1 MKAEILALLRE
12 RADYVSGQELCE
24 RFGVSRTAVWKA
36 IGRLKEEG
44 YRIEAVPNKGYRLL
58 ETEEVYGQNEIASRM
73 NTKWVGKPVLFFDCI
88 GSTNAQAK
96 IDAENGAGSGTLL
109 VADMQTA
116 GRGRRGRS
124 WTSPA
129 GTNIYYTLIL
139 KPKFDP
145 DKASMLTLVMAMA
158 VSEGIEKYL
167 ADNGCKDVTCG
178 IKWPNDVVLSGRKC
192 VGILCEGAFDPE
204 GRLCVIMGVGFNG
217 NQRVFPPELA
227 ASATSLFL
235 EKQRQ
240 NPDAEPVILRELLTA
255 FLEAA
260 EKAADRLEEGGLPAI
275 LPEYRAR
282 SVTIGSAVRVIAPT
296 EEYIGQAEGMDASGS
311 LLVRDGSG
319 VLRTVVCGDVSVRG
333 LMGYAEGT

>member
-1 MKAEILALLRE
+1 MSESPRLLPSAQWLKDRLNTRWAGKGDVIYREEIPSTNTL
-12 RADYVSGQELCE
+12 
-24 RFGVSRTAVWKA
+24 
-36 IGRLKEEG
+36 LKELAREG
-44 YRIEAVPNKGYRLL
+44 AP
-58 ETEEVYGQNEIASRM
+58 
-73 NTKWVGKPVLFFDCI
+73 
-88 GSTNAQAK
+88 
-96 IDAENGAGSGTLL
+96 AGS
-109 VADMQTA
+109 VAVCDFQSA
-116 GRGRRGRS
+116 GRGRLQRV
-124 WTSPA
+124 WQAAA
-129 GTNIYYTLIL
+129 GETLPVSLLL
-139 KPKFDP
+139 KPR
-145 DKASMLTLVMAMA
+145 LTPEQIPLCTLGAA
-158 VSEGIEKYL
+158 VAAAQAIEQICPEL
-167 ADNGCKDVTCG
+167 RAG

-227 ASATSLFL
+227 VSATSLFL

-275 LPEYRAR
+275 LPEYCAR

>member
-1 MKAEILALLRE
+1 MSESPRLLPSAQWLKDRLNTRWAGKGDVIYREEIPSTNTL
-12 RADYVSGQELCE
+12 
-24 RFGVSRTAVWKA
+24 
-36 IGRLKEEG
+36 LKELARAG
-44 YRIEAVPNKGYRLL
+44 AP
-58 ETEEVYGQNEIASRM
+58 
-73 NTKWVGKPVLFFDCI
+73 
-88 GSTNAQAK
+88 
-96 IDAENGAGSGTLL
+96 AGS
-109 VADMQTA
+109 VAVCDFQSA
-116 GRGRRGRS
+116 GRGRLQRV
-124 WTSPA
+124 WQAAA
-129 GTNIYYTLIL
+129 GETLPVSLLL
-139 KPKFDP
+139 KPRLTP
-145 DKASMLTLVMAMA
+145 EQIPLCTLGAAVAAAQAIEQVCPELKA
-158 VSEGIEKYL
+158 
-167 ADNGCKDVTCG
+167 G
-178 IKWPNDVVLSGRKC
+178 IKWPNDVVIGGRKC

-240 NPDAEPVILRELLTA
+240 NPDAEPVILWELLTA

-333 LMGYAEGT
+333 LMGYAEG

>member
-1 MKAEILALLRE
+1 MSESPRLLPS
-12 RADYVSGQELCE
+12 AQ
-24 RFGVSRTAVWKA
+24 W
-36 IGRLKEEG
+36 LKERLNTRWAG
-44 YRIEAVPNKGYRLL
+44 KGDVIYR
-58 ETEEVYGQNEIASRM
+58 EEI
-73 NTKWVGKPVLFFDCI
+73 P
-88 GSTNAQAK
+88 STNTLLKELARAG
-96 IDAENGAGSGTLL
+96 APAGS
-109 VADMQTA
+109 VAVCDFQSA
-116 GRGRRGRS
+116 GRGRLQRV
-124 WTSPA
+124 WQAAA
-129 GTNIYYTLIL
+129 GETLPVSLLL
-139 KPKFDP
+139 KPRLTP
-145 DKASMLTLVMAMA
+145 EQISLCTLGAAVAAAQAIEQVCPELKA
-158 VSEGIEKYL
+158 
-167 ADNGCKDVTCG
+167 G
-178 IKWPNDVVLSGRKC
+178 IKWPNDVVIGGRKC

-217 NQRVFPPELA
+217 NQRTFPPELA
-227 ASATSLFL
+227 VSATSLFL

-296 EEYIGQAEGMDASGS
+296 EEYIGQVEGMDASGS

-333 LMGYAEGT
+333 LMGYAEG

>member
-1 MKAEILALLRE
+1 MSESPRLLPSAQWLKDRLNTRWAGKGDVIYREEIPSTNTL
-12 RADYVSGQELCE
+12 
-24 RFGVSRTAVWKA
+24 
-36 IGRLKEEG
+36 LKELARAG
-44 YRIEAVPNKGYRLL
+44 AP
-58 ETEEVYGQNEIASRM
+58 
-73 NTKWVGKPVLFFDCI
+73 
-88 GSTNAQAK
+88 
-96 IDAENGAGSGTLL
+96 AGS
-109 VADMQTA
+109 VAVCDFQSA
-116 GRGRRGRS
+116 GRGRLQRV
-124 WTSPA
+124 WQAAA
-129 GTNIYYTLIL
+129 GETLPVSLLL
-139 KPKFDP
+139 KPRLTP
-145 DKASMLTLVMAMA
+145 EQIPLCTLGAVVAAAQAIEQVCPELKA
-158 VSEGIEKYL
+158 
-167 ADNGCKDVTCG
+167 G
-178 IKWPNDVVLSGRKC
+178 IKWPNDVVIGGRKC

-240 NPDAEPVILRELLTA
+240 DPDAEPVILRELLTA

-333 LMGYAEGT
+333 LMGYAEG

>member
-1 MKAEILALLRE
+1 MSESPRLLPSAQWLKDRLNTRWAGKGDVIYREEIPSTNTL
-12 RADYVSGQELCE
+12 
-24 RFGVSRTAVWKA
+24 
-36 IGRLKEEG
+36 LKELARAG
-44 YRIEAVPNKGYRLL
+44 AP
-58 ETEEVYGQNEIASRM
+58 
-73 NTKWVGKPVLFFDCI
+73 
-88 GSTNAQAK
+88 
-96 IDAENGAGSGTLL
+96 AGS
-109 VADMQTA
+109 VAVCDFQSA
-116 GRGRRGRS
+116 GRGRLQRV
-124 WTSPA
+124 WQAAA
-129 GTNIYYTLIL
+129 GETLPVSLLL
-139 KPKFDP
+139 KPRLTP
-145 DKASMLTLVMAMA
+145 EQISLCTLGAAVAAAQAIEQVCPELKA
-158 VSEGIEKYL
+158 
-167 ADNGCKDVTCG
+167 G
-178 IKWPNDVVLSGRKC
+178 IKWPNDVVIGGRKC

-240 NPDAEPVILRELLTA
+240 NPDAEPVILRKLLTA

>member
-1 MKAEILALLRE
+1 MSESPRLLPS
-12 RADYVSGQELCE
+12 AP
-24 RFGVSRTAVWKA
+24 W
-36 IGRLKEEG
+36 LKEHLNTRWTG
-44 YRIEAVPNKGYRLL
+44 KGDVIYR
-58 ETEEVYGQNEIASRM
+58 EEI
-73 NTKWVGKPVLFFDCI
+73 P
-88 GSTNAQAK
+88 STNTLLKELARAG
-96 IDAENGAGSGTLL
+96 APAGS
-109 VADMQTA
+109 VAVCDFQSA
-116 GRGRRGRS
+116 GRGRLQRV
-124 WTSPA
+124 WQAAA
-129 GTNIYYTLIL
+129 GETLPVSLLL
-139 KPKFDP
+139 KPRLTP
-145 DKASMLTLVMAMA
+145 EQIPLCTLGAAVAAAQAIEQVCPELKA
-158 VSEGIEKYL
+158 
-167 ADNGCKDVTCG
+167 G
-178 IKWPNDVVLSGRKC
+178 IKWPNDVVIGGRKC
-192 VGILCEGAFDPE
+192 VGILCEGAFDPA

-217 NQRVFPPELA
+217 NQRAFPPELA

>member
-1 MKAEILALLRE
+1 MSESPRLLPS
-12 RADYVSGQELCE
+12 AQ
-24 RFGVSRTAVWKA
+24 W
-36 IGRLKEEG
+36 LKERLNTRWAG
-44 YRIEAVPNKGYRLL
+44 KGDVIYR
-58 ETEEVYGQNEIASRM
+58 EEI
-73 NTKWVGKPVLFFDCI
+73 P
-88 GSTNAQAK
+88 STNTLLKELARAG
-96 IDAENGAGSGTLL
+96 APAGS
-109 VADMQTA
+109 VAVCDFQSA
-116 GRGRRGRS
+116 GRGRLQRV
-124 WTSPA
+124 WQAAA
-129 GTNIYYTLIL
+129 GETLPVSLLL
-139 KPKFDP
+139 KPRLTP
-145 DKASMLTLVMAMA
+145 EQIPLCTLGAAVAAAQAIEQVCPELKA
-158 VSEGIEKYL
+158 
-167 ADNGCKDVTCG
+167 G

-217 NQRVFPPELA
+217 NQRTFPPELA

-240 NPDAEPVILRELLTA
+240 NPDAEPIILRELLTA

-333 LMGYAEGT
+333 LMGYAEG

>member
-1 MKAEILALLRE
+1 MSESPRLLPSAQWLKDRLNTRWAGKGDVIYREEIPSTNTL
-12 RADYVSGQELCE
+12 
-24 RFGVSRTAVWKA
+24 
-36 IGRLKEEG
+36 LKELARAG
-44 YRIEAVPNKGYRLL
+44 AP
-58 ETEEVYGQNEIASRM
+58 
-73 NTKWVGKPVLFFDCI
+73 
-88 GSTNAQAK
+88 
-96 IDAENGAGSGTLL
+96 AGS
-109 VADMQTA
+109 VAVCDFQSA
-116 GRGRRGRS
+116 GRGRLQRV
-124 WTSPA
+124 WQAAA
-129 GTNIYYTLIL
+129 GETLPVSLLL
-139 KPKFDP
+139 KPRLTP
-145 DKASMLTLVMAMA
+145 EQIPLCTLGAAVAAAQAIEQVCPELKA
-158 VSEGIEKYL
+158 
-167 ADNGCKDVTCG
+167 G
-178 IKWPNDVVLSGRKC
+178 IKWPNDVVIGGRKC

-240 NPDAEPVILRELLTA
+240 DPDAEPVILRELLTA

-333 LMGYAEGT
+333 LMGYAEG

>member
-1 MKAEILALLRE
+1 MSESPRLLPSAQWLKDRLNTRWAGKGDVIYREEIPSTNTL
-12 RADYVSGQELCE
+12 
-24 RFGVSRTAVWKA
+24 
-36 IGRLKEEG
+36 LKELARAG
-44 YRIEAVPNKGYRLL
+44 AP
-58 ETEEVYGQNEIASRM
+58 
-73 NTKWVGKPVLFFDCI
+73 
-88 GSTNAQAK
+88 
-96 IDAENGAGSGTLL
+96 AGS
-109 VADMQTA
+109 VAVCDFQSA
-116 GRGRRGRS
+116 GRGRLQRV
-124 WTSPA
+124 WQAAA
-129 GTNIYYTLIL
+129 GETLPVSLLL
-139 KPKFDP
+139 KPRLTP
-145 DKASMLTLVMAMA
+145 EQIPLCTLGAAVAAAQAIEQVCPELKA
-158 VSEGIEKYL
+158 
-167 ADNGCKDVTCG
+167 G
-178 IKWPNDVVLSGRKC
+178 IKWPNDVVIGGRKC
-192 VGILCEGAFDPE
+192 VGILCEGAFDPA

-217 NQRVFPPELA
+217 NQRAFPPELA

-260 EKAADRLEEGGLPAI
+260 EKAADRLEEGGLPTI

>member
-1 MKAEILALLRE
+1 MSESPRLLSSAQWLKDRLNTRWAGKGDVIYREEIPSTNTL
-12 RADYVSGQELCE
+12 
-24 RFGVSRTAVWKA
+24 
-36 IGRLKEEG
+36 LKELARAG
-44 YRIEAVPNKGYRLL
+44 AP
-58 ETEEVYGQNEIASRM
+58 
-73 NTKWVGKPVLFFDCI
+73 
-88 GSTNAQAK
+88 
-96 IDAENGAGSGTLL
+96 AGS
-109 VADMQTA
+109 VAVCDFQSA
-116 GRGRRGRS
+116 GRGRLQRV
-124 WTSPA
+124 WQAAA
-129 GTNIYYTLIL
+129 GETLPVSLLL
-139 KPKFDP
+139 KPR
-145 DKASMLTLVMAMA
+145 LTPEQIPLCTLGAA
-158 VSEGIEKYL
+158 VAAAQAIEQVCPEL
-167 ADNGCKDVTCG
+167 RAG
-178 IKWPNDVVLSGRKC
+178 IKWPNDVVIGGRKC

-333 LMGYAEGT
+333 LMGYAEG

>member
-1 MKAEILALLRE
+1 MSESPRLLLSAQWLKDRLNTRWAGKGDVIYREEIPSTNTL
-12 RADYVSGQELCE
+12 
-24 RFGVSRTAVWKA
+24 
-36 IGRLKEEG
+36 LKELAREG
-44 YRIEAVPNKGYRLL
+44 AP
-58 ETEEVYGQNEIASRM
+58 
-73 NTKWVGKPVLFFDCI
+73 
-88 GSTNAQAK
+88 
-96 IDAENGAGSGTLL
+96 AGS
-109 VADMQTA
+109 VAVCDFQSA
-116 GRGRRGRS
+116 GRGRLQRV
-124 WTSPA
+124 WQAAA
-129 GTNIYYTLIL
+129 GETLPVSLLL
-139 KPKFDP
+139 KPRLTP
-145 DKASMLTLVMAMA
+145 EQIPLCTLGAAVAAAQAIEQVCPELKA
-158 VSEGIEKYL
+158 
-167 ADNGCKDVTCG
+167 G
-178 IKWPNDVVLSGRKC
+178 IKWPNDVVIGGRKC

-260 EKAADRLEEGGLPAI
+260 ERAADRLEEGGLPAI

-333 LMGYAEGT
+333 LMGYAEG

>member
-1 MKAEILALLRE
+1 MSESPRLLPSAQWLKDRLNTRWAGKGDVIYREEISSTNTL
-12 RADYVSGQELCE
+12 
-24 RFGVSRTAVWKA
+24 
-36 IGRLKEEG
+36 LKELARAG
-44 YRIEAVPNKGYRLL
+44 AP
-58 ETEEVYGQNEIASRM
+58 
-73 NTKWVGKPVLFFDCI
+73 
-88 GSTNAQAK
+88 
-96 IDAENGAGSGTLL
+96 AGS
-109 VADMQTA
+109 VAVCDFQSA
-116 GRGRRGRS
+116 GRGRLQRV
-124 WTSPA
+124 WQAAA
-129 GTNIYYTLIL
+129 GETLPVSLLL
-139 KPKFDP
+139 KPR
-145 DKASMLTLVMAMA
+145 LTPEQIPLCTLGAA
-158 VSEGIEKYL
+158 VAAAQAIEQVCPEL
-167 ADNGCKDVTCG
+167 RAGV
-178 IKWPNDVVLSGRKC
+178 KWPNDVVIGGRKC

>member
-1 MKAEILALLRE
+1 MSESPRLLPSAQWLKDRLNTRWAGKGDVIYREEIPSTNTL
-12 RADYVSGQELCE
+12 
-24 RFGVSRTAVWKA
+24 
-36 IGRLKEEG
+36 LKELARAG
-44 YRIEAVPNKGYRLL
+44 AP
-58 ETEEVYGQNEIASRM
+58 
-73 NTKWVGKPVLFFDCI
+73 
-88 GSTNAQAK
+88 
-96 IDAENGAGSGTLL
+96 AGS
-109 VADMQTA
+109 VAVCDFQSA
-116 GRGRRGRS
+116 GRGRLQRV
-124 WTSPA
+124 WQAAA
-129 GTNIYYTLIL
+129 GETLPVSLLL
-139 KPKFDP
+139 KPR
-145 DKASMLTLVMAMA
+145 LTPEQIPLCTLGAA
-158 VSEGIEKYL
+158 VAAAQAIEQICPEL
-167 ADNGCKDVTCG
+167 RAG

-227 ASATSLFL
+227 VSATSLFL

>member
-1 MKAEILALLRE
+1 MSESPRLLSSAQWLKDRLNTRWAGKGDVIYREEIPSTNTL
-12 RADYVSGQELCE
+12 
-24 RFGVSRTAVWKA
+24 
-36 IGRLKEEG
+36 LKELAREG
-44 YRIEAVPNKGYRLL
+44 AP
-58 ETEEVYGQNEIASRM
+58 
-73 NTKWVGKPVLFFDCI
+73 
-88 GSTNAQAK
+88 
-96 IDAENGAGSGTLL
+96 AGS
-109 VADMQTA
+109 VAVCDFQSA
-116 GRGRRGRS
+116 GRGRLQRV
-124 WTSPA
+124 WQAAA
-129 GTNIYYTLIL
+129 GETLPVSLLL
-139 KPKFDP
+139 KPRLTP
-145 DKASMLTLVMAMA
+145 EQIPLCTLGAAVAAAQAIEQVCPELKA
-158 VSEGIEKYL
+158 
-167 ADNGCKDVTCG
+167 G
-178 IKWPNDVVLSGRKC
+178 IKWPNDVVIGGRKC

-235 EKQRQ
+235 EKQQ
-240 NPDAEPVILRELLTA
+240 QDPDAEPVILRELLTA

-260 EKAADRLEEGGLPAI
+260 ENSADRLEEGGLPAI

-333 LMGYAEGT
+333 LMGYAEG

>member
-1 MKAEILALLRE
+1 MSESPRLLPSAQWLKDRLNTRWAGKGDVIYREEIPSTNTL
-12 RADYVSGQELCE
+12 
-24 RFGVSRTAVWKA
+24 
-36 IGRLKEEG
+36 LKELARAG
-44 YRIEAVPNKGYRLL
+44 AP
-58 ETEEVYGQNEIASRM
+58 
-73 NTKWVGKPVLFFDCI
+73 
-88 GSTNAQAK
+88 
-96 IDAENGAGSGTLL
+96 AGS
-109 VADMQTA
+109 VAVCDFQSA
-116 GRGRRGRS
+116 GRGRLQRV
-124 WTSPA
+124 WQAAA
-129 GTNIYYTLIL
+129 GETLPVSLLL
-139 KPKFDP
+139 KPR
-145 DKASMLTLVMAMA
+145 LTPEQIPLCTLGAA
-158 VSEGIEKYL
+158 VAAAQAIEQVCPEL
-167 ADNGCKDVTCG
+167 RAG
-178 IKWPNDVVLSGRKC
+178 IKWPNDVVIGGRKC

-333 LMGYAEGT
+333 LMGSAEGT

>member
-1 MKAEILALLRE
+1 MSESPRLLSSAQWLKDRLNTRWAGKGDVIYREEIPSTNTL
-12 RADYVSGQELCE
+12 
-24 RFGVSRTAVWKA
+24 
-36 IGRLKEEG
+36 LKELARAG
-44 YRIEAVPNKGYRLL
+44 AP
-58 ETEEVYGQNEIASRM
+58 
-73 NTKWVGKPVLFFDCI
+73 
-88 GSTNAQAK
+88 
-96 IDAENGAGSGTLL
+96 AGS
-109 VADMQTA
+109 VAVCDFQSA
-116 GRGRRGRS
+116 GRGRLQRV
-124 WTSPA
+124 WQAAA
-129 GTNIYYTLIL
+129 GETLPVSLLL
-139 KPKFDP
+139 KPRLTP
-145 DKASMLTLVMAMA
+145 EQISLCTLGAAVAAAQAIEQVCPELKA
-158 VSEGIEKYL
+158 
-167 ADNGCKDVTCG
+167 G
-178 IKWPNDVVLSGRKC
+178 IKWPNDVVIGGRKC

-240 NPDAEPVILRELLTA
+240 DPDAEPVILRELLTA

-319 VLRTVVCGDVSVRG
+319 VLRTVICGDVSVRG
-333 LMGYAEGT
+333 LMGYAEG

>member
-1 MKAEILALLRE
+1 MSESPRLLPSAQWLKDRLNTRWAGKGDVIYREEIPSTNTL
-12 RADYVSGQELCE
+12 
-24 RFGVSRTAVWKA
+24 
-36 IGRLKEEG
+36 LKELARAG
-44 YRIEAVPNKGYRLL
+44 AP
-58 ETEEVYGQNEIASRM
+58 
-73 NTKWVGKPVLFFDCI
+73 
-88 GSTNAQAK
+88 
-96 IDAENGAGSGTLL
+96 AGS
-109 VADMQTA
+109 VAVCDFQSA
-116 GRGRRGRS
+116 GRGRLQRV
-124 WTSPA
+124 WQAAA
-129 GTNIYYTLIL
+129 GETLPVSLLL
-139 KPKFDP
+139 KPRLTP
-145 DKASMLTLVMAMA
+145 EQISLCTLGAAVAAAQAIEQVCPELKA
-158 VSEGIEKYL
+158 
-167 ADNGCKDVTCG
+167 G
-178 IKWPNDVVLSGRKC
+178 IKWPNDVVIGGRKC
-192 VGILCEGAFDPE
+192 VGILCEGAFDPA

-217 NQRVFPPELA
+217 NQRAFPPELA

>member
-1 MKAEILALLRE
+1 MSESPRLLPSAQWLKDRLNTRWAGKGDVIYREEIPSTNTL
-12 RADYVSGQELCE
+12 
-24 RFGVSRTAVWKA
+24 
-36 IGRLKEEG
+36 LKELARAG
-44 YRIEAVPNKGYRLL
+44 AP
-58 ETEEVYGQNEIASRM
+58 
-73 NTKWVGKPVLFFDCI
+73 
-88 GSTNAQAK
+88 
-96 IDAENGAGSGTLL
+96 AGS
-109 VADMQTA
+109 VAVCDFQSA
-116 GRGRRGRS
+116 GRGRLQRV
-124 WTSPA
+124 WQAAA
-129 GTNIYYTLIL
+129 GETLPVSLLL
-139 KPKFDP
+139 KPRLTP
-145 DKASMLTLVMAMA
+145 EQIPLCTLGAAVAAAQAIEQICPELKA
-158 VSEGIEKYL
+158 
-167 ADNGCKDVTCG
+167 G
-178 IKWPNDVVLSGRKC
+178 IKWPNDVVIGGRKC

-240 NPDAEPVILRELLTA
+240 NPDAEPIILRELLTA

-260 EKAADRLEEGGLPAI
+260 EKAADCLEEGGLPAI

-333 LMGYAEGT
+333 LMGYAEG

>member
-1 MKAEILALLRE
+1 MSESPRLLPSAQWLKDRLNTRWAGKGDVIYREEIPSTNTL
-12 RADYVSGQELCE
+12 
-24 RFGVSRTAVWKA
+24 
-36 IGRLKEEG
+36 LKELARAG
-44 YRIEAVPNKGYRLL
+44 AP
-58 ETEEVYGQNEIASRM
+58 
-73 NTKWVGKPVLFFDCI
+73 
-88 GSTNAQAK
+88 
-96 IDAENGAGSGTLL
+96 AGS
-109 VADMQTA
+109 VAVCDFQSA
-116 GRGRRGRS
+116 GRGRLQRV
-124 WTSPA
+124 WQAAA
-129 GTNIYYTLIL
+129 GETLPVSLLL
-139 KPKFDP
+139 KPRLTP
-145 DKASMLTLVMAMA
+145 EQISLCTLGAAVAAAQAIEQVCPELKA
-158 VSEGIEKYL
+158 
-167 ADNGCKDVTCG
+167 G
-178 IKWPNDVVLSGRKC
+178 IKWPNDVVIGGRKC

-240 NPDAEPVILRELLTA
+240 NPDAEPVILRKLLTA

-333 LMGYAEGT
+333 LMGYAEG

>member
-1 MKAEILALLRE
+1 MSESPRLLPSAQWLKDRLNTRWAGKGDVIYREEIPSTNTL
-12 RADYVSGQELCE
+12 
-24 RFGVSRTAVWKA
+24 
-36 IGRLKEEG
+36 LKELARAG
-44 YRIEAVPNKGYRLL
+44 AP
-58 ETEEVYGQNEIASRM
+58 
-73 NTKWVGKPVLFFDCI
+73 
-88 GSTNAQAK
+88 
-96 IDAENGAGSGTLL
+96 AGS
-109 VADMQTA
+109 VAVCDFQSA
-116 GRGRRGRS
+116 GRGRLQRV
-124 WTSPA
+124 WQAAA
-129 GTNIYYTLIL
+129 GETLPVSLLL
-139 KPKFDP
+139 KPRLTP
-145 DKASMLTLVMAMA
+145 EQISLCTLGAAVAAAQAIEQVCPELKA
-158 VSEGIEKYL
+158 
-167 ADNGCKDVTCG
+167 G
-178 IKWPNDVVLSGRKC
+178 IKWPNDVVIGGRKC

-217 NQRVFPPELA
+217 NQRAFPPELA

>member
-1 MKAEILALLRE
+1 MSESPRLLPSAQWLKDRLNTRWAGKGDVIYREEIPSTNTL
-12 RADYVSGQELCE
+12 
-24 RFGVSRTAVWKA
+24 
-36 IGRLKEEG
+36 LKELAREG
-44 YRIEAVPNKGYRLL
+44 VP
-58 ETEEVYGQNEIASRM
+58 
-73 NTKWVGKPVLFFDCI
+73 
-88 GSTNAQAK
+88 
-96 IDAENGAGSGTLL
+96 AGS
-109 VADMQTA
+109 VAVCDFQSA
-116 GRGRRGRS
+116 GRGRLQRV
-124 WTSPA
+124 WQAAA
-129 GTNIYYTLIL
+129 GETLPVSLLL
-139 KPKFDP
+139 KPRLTP
-145 DKASMLTLVMAMA
+145 EQIPLCTLGAAVAAAQAIEQVCPELKA
-158 VSEGIEKYL
+158 
-167 ADNGCKDVTCG
+167 G

-217 NQRVFPPELA
+217 NQRTFPPELA

-240 NPDAEPVILRELLTA
+240 DPDAEPVILRELLTA

>member
-1 MKAEILALLRE
+1 MSESPRLLPSAQWLKDRLNTRWAGKGDVIYREEIPSTNTL
-12 RADYVSGQELCE
+12 
-24 RFGVSRTAVWKA
+24 
-36 IGRLKEEG
+36 LKELARAG
-44 YRIEAVPNKGYRLL
+44 AP
-58 ETEEVYGQNEIASRM
+58 
-73 NTKWVGKPVLFFDCI
+73 
-88 GSTNAQAK
+88 
-96 IDAENGAGSGTLL
+96 AGS
-109 VADMQTA
+109 VAVCDFQSA
-116 GRGRRGRS
+116 GRGRLQRV
-124 WTSPA
+124 WQAAA
-129 GTNIYYTLIL
+129 GETLPVSLLL
-139 KPKFDP
+139 KPRLTP
-145 DKASMLTLVMAMA
+145 EQIPLCTLGAAVAAAQAIEHVCPELKA
-158 VSEGIEKYL
+158 
-167 ADNGCKDVTCG
+167 G

-217 NQRVFPPELA
+217 NQRTFPPELA

-240 NPDAEPVILRELLTA
+240 DPDAEPVILRELLTA

-311 LLVRDGSG
+311 LLVRDSSG

>member
-1 MKAEILALLRE
+1 MSESPRLLPSAQWLKDRLNTRWAGKGDVIYREEIPSTNTL
-12 RADYVSGQELCE
+12 
-24 RFGVSRTAVWKA
+24 
-36 IGRLKEEG
+36 LKELARAG
-44 YRIEAVPNKGYRLL
+44 AP
-58 ETEEVYGQNEIASRM
+58 
-73 NTKWVGKPVLFFDCI
+73 
-88 GSTNAQAK
+88 
-96 IDAENGAGSGTLL
+96 AGS
-109 VADMQTA
+109 VAVCDFQSA
-116 GRGRRGRS
+116 GRGRLQRV
-124 WTSPA
+124 WQAAA
-129 GTNIYYTLIL
+129 GETLPVSLLL
-139 KPKFDP
+139 KPRLTP
-145 DKASMLTLVMAMA
+145 EQIPLCTLGAAVAAAQAIEQVCPELKA
-158 VSEGIEKYL
+158 
-167 ADNGCKDVTCG
+167 G
-178 IKWPNDVVLSGRKC
+178 IKWPNDVVIGGRKC

>member
-1 MKAEILALLRE
+1 MSESPRLLPSAQWLTEHLNTRWAGKGDVIYREEIPSTNTL
-12 RADYVSGQELCE
+12 
-24 RFGVSRTAVWKA
+24 
-36 IGRLKEEG
+36 LKELAREG
-44 YRIEAVPNKGYRLL
+44 AP
-58 ETEEVYGQNEIASRM
+58 
-73 NTKWVGKPVLFFDCI
+73 
-88 GSTNAQAK
+88 
-96 IDAENGAGSGTLL
+96 AGS
-109 VADMQTA
+109 VAVCDFQSA
-116 GRGRRGRS
+116 GRGRLQRV
-124 WTSPA
+124 WQA
-129 GTNIYYTLIL
+129 AAVETLPVSLLL
-139 KPKFDP
+139 KPRLTP
-145 DKASMLTLVMAMA
+145 EQIPLCTLGAAVAAAQAIEQVCPELKA
-158 VSEGIEKYL
+158 
-167 ADNGCKDVTCG
+167 G
-178 IKWPNDVVLSGRKC
+178 IKWPNDVVIGGRKC

-217 NQRVFPPELA
+217 NQRTFPPELA
-227 ASATSLFL
+227 VSATSLFL

-240 NPDAEPVILRELLTA
+240 NSDAEPVILRELLTA

>member
-1 MKAEILALLRE
+1 MSESPLLLPSAQWLKDRLNTRWAGKGDVIYREEIPSTNTL
-12 RADYVSGQELCE
+12 
-24 RFGVSRTAVWKA
+24 
-36 IGRLKEEG
+36 LKELA
-44 YRIEAVPNKGYRLL
+44 R
-58 ETEEVYGQNEIASRM
+58 
-73 NTKWVGKPVLFFDCI
+73 VGAP
-88 GSTNAQAK
+88 
-96 IDAENGAGSGTLL
+96 AGS
-109 VADMQTA
+109 VAVCDFQSA
-116 GRGRRGRS
+116 GRGRLQRV
-124 WTSPA
+124 WQAAA
-129 GTNIYYTLIL
+129 GETLPVSLLL
-139 KPKFDP
+139 KPRLTP
-145 DKASMLTLVMAMA
+145 EQIPLCTLGAAVAAAQAIEQVCPELKA
-158 VSEGIEKYL
+158 
-167 ADNGCKDVTCG
+167 G
-178 IKWPNDVVLSGRKC
+178 IKWPNDVVLGGRKC
-192 VGILCEGAFDPE
+192 VGILCEGAFDPA

-333 LMGYAEGT
+333 LMGYAEG

>member
-1 MKAEILALLRE
+1 MSESPRLLPSAQWLKDRLNTRWAGKGDVIYREEIPSTNTL
-12 RADYVSGQELCE
+12 
-24 RFGVSRTAVWKA
+24 
-36 IGRLKEEG
+36 LKELARAG
-44 YRIEAVPNKGYRLL
+44 AP
-58 ETEEVYGQNEIASRM
+58 
-73 NTKWVGKPVLFFDCI
+73 
-88 GSTNAQAK
+88 
-96 IDAENGAGSGTLL
+96 AGS
-109 VADMQTA
+109 VAVCDFQSA
-116 GRGRRGRS
+116 GRGRLQRV
-124 WTSPA
+124 WQAAA
-129 GTNIYYTLIL
+129 GETLPVSLLL
-139 KPKFDP
+139 KPR
-145 DKASMLTLVMAMA
+145 LTPEQIPLCTLGAA
-158 VSEGIEKYL
+158 VAAAQAIEQVCPEL
-167 ADNGCKDVTCG
+167 RAG

-240 NPDAEPVILRELLTA
+240 DPDAEPVILRELLTA

-333 LMGYAEGT
+333 LMGYAEG

>member
-1 MKAEILALLRE
+1 MSESPRLLPSAQWLKDRLNTRWAGKGDVIYREEIPSTNTL
-12 RADYVSGQELCE
+12 
-24 RFGVSRTAVWKA
+24 
-36 IGRLKEEG
+36 LKELARAG
-44 YRIEAVPNKGYRLL
+44 AP
-58 ETEEVYGQNEIASRM
+58 
-73 NTKWVGKPVLFFDCI
+73 
-88 GSTNAQAK
+88 
-96 IDAENGAGSGTLL
+96 AGS
-109 VADMQTA
+109 VAVCDFQSA
-116 GRGRRGRS
+116 GRGRLQRV
-124 WTSPA
+124 WQAAA
-129 GTNIYYTLIL
+129 GETLPVSLLL
-139 KPKFDP
+139 KPRLTP
-145 DKASMLTLVMAMA
+145 EQIPLCTLGAAVAAAQAIEQVCPELKA
-158 VSEGIEKYL
+158 
-167 ADNGCKDVTCG
+167 G
-178 IKWPNDVVLSGRKC
+178 IKWPNDVVIGGRKC

-240 NPDAEPVILRELLTA
+240 DPDAAPVILRELLTA

-333 LMGYAEGT
+333 LMGYAEG

>member
-1 MKAEILALLRE
+1 MSESPRLLPSAQWLKDRLNTRWAGKGDVIYREEIPSSNTL
-12 RADYVSGQELCE
+12 
-24 RFGVSRTAVWKA
+24 
-36 IGRLKEEG
+36 LKELARAG
-44 YRIEAVPNKGYRLL
+44 AP
-58 ETEEVYGQNEIASRM
+58 
-73 NTKWVGKPVLFFDCI
+73 
-88 GSTNAQAK
+88 
-96 IDAENGAGSGTLL
+96 AGS
-109 VADMQTA
+109 VAVCDFQSA
-116 GRGRRGRS
+116 GRGRLQRV
-124 WTSPA
+124 WQAAA
-129 GTNIYYTLIL
+129 GETLPVSLLL
-139 KPKFDP
+139 KPRLTP
-145 DKASMLTLVMAMA
+145 EQISLCTLGAAVAAAQAIEQVCPELKA
-158 VSEGIEKYL
+158 
-167 ADNGCKDVTCG
+167 G
-178 IKWPNDVVLSGRKC
+178 IKWPNDVVIGGRKC

-217 NQRVFPPELA
+217 NQRAFPPELA

>member
-1 MKAEILALLRE
+1 MSESPRLLPSAQWLKDRLNTRWAGKGDVIYREEIPSTNTL
-12 RADYVSGQELCE
+12 
-24 RFGVSRTAVWKA
+24 
-36 IGRLKEEG
+36 LKELARAG
-44 YRIEAVPNKGYRLL
+44 AP
-58 ETEEVYGQNEIASRM
+58 
-73 NTKWVGKPVLFFDCI
+73 
-88 GSTNAQAK
+88 
-96 IDAENGAGSGTLL
+96 AGS
-109 VADMQTA
+109 VAVCDFQSS
-116 GRGRRGRS
+116 GRGRLQRV
-124 WTSPA
+124 WQAAA
-129 GTNIYYTLIL
+129 GETLPVSLLL
-139 KPKFDP
+139 KPRLTP
-145 DKASMLTLVMAMA
+145 EQIPLCTLGAAVAAAQAIEQVCPELKA
-158 VSEGIEKYL
+158 
-167 ADNGCKDVTCG
+167 G
-178 IKWPNDVVLSGRKC
+178 IKWPNDVVIGGRKC
-192 VGILCEGAFDPE
+192 VGILCEGAFDPA

-217 NQRVFPPELA
+217 NQRTFPPELA

-260 EKAADRLEEGGLPAI
+260 EKASDRLEEGGLPAI

-333 LMGYAEGT
+333 LMGYAEG

>member
-1 MKAEILALLRE
+1 MSESPRLLPSAQWLKDRLNTRWAGKGDVIYREEIPSTNTL
-12 RADYVSGQELCE
+12 
-24 RFGVSRTAVWKA
+24 
-36 IGRLKEEG
+36 LKELARAG
-44 YRIEAVPNKGYRLL
+44 AP
-58 ETEEVYGQNEIASRM
+58 
-73 NTKWVGKPVLFFDCI
+73 
-88 GSTNAQAK
+88 
-96 IDAENGAGSGTLL
+96 AGS
-109 VADMQTA
+109 VAVCDFQSA
-116 GRGRRGRS
+116 GRGRLQRV
-124 WTSPA
+124 WQAAA
-129 GTNIYYTLIL
+129 GETLPVSLLL
-139 KPKFDP
+139 KPRLTP
-145 DKASMLTLVMAMA
+145 EQIPLCTLGAAVAAAQAIEQICPELKA
-158 VSEGIEKYL
+158 
-167 ADNGCKDVTCG
+167 G

-217 NQRVFPPELA
+217 NQRAFPPELA
-227 ASATSLFL
+227 VSATSLFL

-260 EKAADRLEEGGLPAI
+260 DRLEEGGLPAI

-282 SVTIGSAVRVIAPT
+282 SVTLGSAVRVIAPT

-333 LMGYAEGT
+333 LMGYAEG

>member
-1 MKAEILALLRE
+1 MSESPRLLPSAQWLKDRLNTRWAGKGDVIYREEIPSTNTL
-12 RADYVSGQELCE
+12 
-24 RFGVSRTAVWKA
+24 
-36 IGRLKEEG
+36 LKELARAG
-44 YRIEAVPNKGYRLL
+44 AP
-58 ETEEVYGQNEIASRM
+58 
-73 NTKWVGKPVLFFDCI
+73 
-88 GSTNAQAK
+88 
-96 IDAENGAGSGTLL
+96 AGS
-109 VADMQTA
+109 VAVCDFQSA
-116 GRGRRGRS
+116 GRGRLQRV
-124 WTSPA
+124 WQAAA
-129 GTNIYYTLIL
+129 GETLPVSLLL
-139 KPKFDP
+139 KPR
-145 DKASMLTLVMAMA
+145 LTPEQIPLCTLGAA
-158 VSEGIEKYL
+158 VAAAQAIEQVCPEL
-167 ADNGCKDVTCG
+167 RAG

-260 EKAADRLEEGGLPAI
+260 GKAADRLEEGGLPAI

>member
-1 MKAEILALLRE
+1 MSESPRLLPSAQWLKDRLNTRWAGKGDVIYREEIPSTNTL
-12 RADYVSGQELCE
+12 
-24 RFGVSRTAVWKA
+24 
-36 IGRLKEEG
+36 LKELARAG
-44 YRIEAVPNKGYRLL
+44 AP
-58 ETEEVYGQNEIASRM
+58 
-73 NTKWVGKPVLFFDCI
+73 
-88 GSTNAQAK
+88 
-96 IDAENGAGSGTLL
+96 AGS
-109 VADMQTA
+109 VAFCDFQSA
-116 GRGRRGRS
+116 GRGRLQRV
-124 WTSPA
+124 WQAAA
-129 GTNIYYTLIL
+129 GETLPVSLLL
-139 KPKFDP
+139 KPRLTP
-145 DKASMLTLVMAMA
+145 EQIPLCTLGAAVAAAQAIEQVCPELKA
-158 VSEGIEKYL
+158 
-167 ADNGCKDVTCG
+167 G
-178 IKWPNDVVLSGRKC
+178 IKWPNDVVIGGRKC
-192 VGILCEGAFDPE
+192 VGILCEGAFDPA

-217 NQRVFPPELA
+217 NQRAFPPELA

>member
-1 MKAEILALLRE
+1 MSESPRLLPSAQWLKDRLNTRWAGKGDVIYREEIPSTNTLLRE
-12 RADYVSGQELCE
+12 LARAG
-24 RFGVSRTAVWKA
+24 A
-36 IGRLKEEG
+36 
-44 YRIEAVPNKGYRLL
+44 P
-58 ETEEVYGQNEIASRM
+58 
-73 NTKWVGKPVLFFDCI
+73 
-88 GSTNAQAK
+88 
-96 IDAENGAGSGTLL
+96 AGS
-109 VADMQTA
+109 VAVCDFQSA
-116 GRGRRGRS
+116 GRGRLQRV
-124 WTSPA
+124 WQAAA
-129 GTNIYYTLIL
+129 GETLPVSLLL
-139 KPKFDP
+139 KPR
-145 DKASMLTLVMAMA
+145 LTPEQIPLCTLGAA
-158 VSEGIEKYL
+158 VAAAQAIEQVCPEL
-167 ADNGCKDVTCG
+167 RAG
-178 IKWPNDVVLSGRKC
+178 IKWPNDVVIGGRKC

-240 NPDAEPVILRELLTA
+240 DPDAEPVILRELLTA

>member
-1 MKAEILALLRE
+1 MSESPRLLPS
-12 RADYVSGQELCE
+12 AQ
-24 RFGVSRTAVWKA
+24 W
-36 IGRLKEEG
+36 LKERLNTRWAG
-44 YRIEAVPNKGYRLL
+44 KGDVIYR
-58 ETEEVYGQNEIASRM
+58 EEI
-73 NTKWVGKPVLFFDCI
+73 P
-88 GSTNAQAK
+88 STNTLLKELAREGAP
-96 IDAENGAGSGTLL
+96 AGS
-109 VADMQTA
+109 VAVCDFQSA
-116 GRGRRGRS
+116 GRGRLQRV
-124 WTSPA
+124 WQAAA
-129 GTNIYYTLIL
+129 GETLPVSLLL
-139 KPKFDP
+139 KPR
-145 DKASMLTLVMAMA
+145 LTPEQIPLCTLGAA
-158 VSEGIEKYL
+158 VAAAQAIEQVCPEL
-167 ADNGCKDVTCG
+167 RAG
-178 IKWPNDVVLSGRKC
+178 IKWPNDVVIGGRKC

-240 NPDAEPVILRELLTA
+240 DPDAEPVILRELLTA

-319 VLRTVVCGDVSVRG
+319 VFRTVVCGDVSVRG
-333 LMGYAEGT
+333 LMGYAEG

>member
-1 MKAEILALLRE
+1 MSESPRLLPSAQWLKDRLNTRWAGKGDVIYREEIPSTNTL
-12 RADYVSGQELCE
+12 
-24 RFGVSRTAVWKA
+24 
-36 IGRLKEEG
+36 LKELAREG
-44 YRIEAVPNKGYRLL
+44 AP
-58 ETEEVYGQNEIASRM
+58 
-73 NTKWVGKPVLFFDCI
+73 
-88 GSTNAQAK
+88 
-96 IDAENGAGSGTLL
+96 AGS
-109 VADMQTA
+109 VAVCDFQSA
-116 GRGRRGRS
+116 GRGRLQRV
-124 WTSPA
+124 WQAAA
-129 GTNIYYTLIL
+129 GETLPVSLLL
-139 KPKFDP
+139 KPRLTP
-145 DKASMLTLVMAMA
+145 EQIPLCTLGAAVAAAQAIEQVCPELKA
-158 VSEGIEKYL
+158 
-167 ADNGCKDVTCG
+167 G

-333 LMGYAEGT
+333 LMGYAEG

>member
-1 MKAEILALLRE
+1 MSESPRLLPSAQWLKDRLNTRWAGKGDVIYREEIPSTNTL
-12 RADYVSGQELCE
+12 
-24 RFGVSRTAVWKA
+24 
-36 IGRLKEEG
+36 LKELARAG
-44 YRIEAVPNKGYRLL
+44 AP
-58 ETEEVYGQNEIASRM
+58 
-73 NTKWVGKPVLFFDCI
+73 
-88 GSTNAQAK
+88 
-96 IDAENGAGSGTLL
+96 AGS
-109 VADMQTA
+109 VAVCDFQSA
-116 GRGRRGRS
+116 GRGRLQRV
-124 WTSPA
+124 WQAAA
-129 GTNIYYTLIL
+129 GETLPVSLLL
-139 KPKFDP
+139 KPRLTP
-145 DKASMLTLVMAMA
+145 EQIPLCTLGAAVAAAQAIEQVCPELKA
-158 VSEGIEKYL
+158 
-167 ADNGCKDVTCG
+167 G
-178 IKWPNDVVLSGRKC
+178 IKWPNDVVIGGRKC
-192 VGILCEGAFDPE
+192 VGILCEGAFDPA

-217 NQRVFPPELA
+217 NQRAFPPELA